1 MSKGD
6 RTRARIIE
14 QSAPIFN
21 KQGYAG
27 TALSDL
33 MDATGLRKGGI
44 YRHFASKEELAAE
57 AFEYAWSQARSVR
70 AEGVEDTAN
79 SVDRLKRMIDN
90 FVDLRTGLVAGGCPL
105 LNAAIDSDDG
115 NPVIRERAREALR
128 GWQARIAKVIRAGR
142 TRGEIRK
149 SVKPDELAALVI
161 SQLEGA
167 LMISRLNLSQK
178 PLEWAREH
186 LLEHLEGSV
195 RAK

>member
-6 RTRARIIE
+6 QTRARIIE

-57 AFEYAWSQARSVR
+57 AFDYAWSQARSVR
-70 AEGVEDTAN
+70 AQGVEETADT
-79 SVDRLKRMIDN
+79 VDRLKRMIEN
-90 FVDLRTGLVAGGCPL
+90 FVELRTGLVPGGCPL

-115 NPVIRERAREALR
+115 NSVIRERAREALR
-128 GWQARIAKVIRAGR
+128 GWQGRLAKVVRAGR

-167 LMISRLNLSQK
+167 LMISRLNGSRK
-178 PLEWAREH
+178 PLEWARQH

>member
-57 AFEYAWSQARSVR
+57 AFDYAWSQARSVR
-70 AEGVEDTAN
+70 AQGVDETGN
-79 SVDRLKRMIDN
+79 SVDRLKRMIHN
-90 FVDLRTGLVAGGCPL
+90 FVELRTGLVAGGCPL

-128 GWQARIAKVIRAGR
+128 GWQARLAKVIRTGR

-149 SVKPDELAALVI
+149 SVRPDELAALVI

-167 LMISRLNLSQK
+167 LMISRLNQSQK
-178 PLEWAREH
+178 PLEWARDH
-186 LLEHLEGSV
+186 LAEHLESSV

>member
-1 MSKGD
+1 MNKGD

-57 AFEYAWSQARSVR
+57 AFDYAWSTARGVR
-70 AEGVEDTAN
+70 AQGVDETEN

-90 FVDLRTGLVAGGCPL
+90 FVELRTGLVAGGCPL

-115 NPVIRERAREALR
+115 NSVIRERARGALR
-128 GWQARIAKVIRAGR
+128 EWQERLAKVIRAGR

-149 SVKPDELAALVI
+149 TVKPDEFAALVI

-167 LMISRLNLSQK
+167 LMISRLNQSRK

-186 LLEHLEGSV
+186 LVEHLESSV

>member
-33 MDATGLRKGGI
+33 MDATGLGKGGI

-57 AFEYAWSQARSVR
+57 AFDYAWSQARSVR
-70 AEGVEDTAN
+70 AAGVDETPDA
-79 SVDRLKRMIDN
+79 VDRLKRMIDN
-90 FVDLRTGLVAGGCPL
+90 FVELRTGLVPGGCPL

-115 NPVIRERAREALR
+115 NPVLRERAREALR
-128 GWQARIAKVIRAGR
+128 GWQARLAKVIRDGR

-149 SVKPDELAALVI
+149 SVKPEELAALVI

-167 LMISRLNLSQK
+167 LMVSRLNGSRK

-186 LLEHLEGSV
+186 LAEHLEGSV

>member
-149 SVKPDELAALVI
+149 SVQPDELAALVI

-167 LMISRLNLSQK
+167 LMISRLNQSQK

>member
-33 MDATGLRKGGI
+33 MDATGLGKGGI

-57 AFEYAWSQARSVR
+57 AFDYAWSQARSVR
-70 AEGVEDTAN
+70 AAGVDETPDA
-79 SVDRLKRMIDN
+79 VDRLRRMIDN
-90 FVDLRTGLVAGGCPL
+90 FVELRTGLVPGGCPL

-128 GWQARIAKVIRAGR
+128 GWQARVAKVIRDGR
-142 TRGEIRK
+142 TRGAIRK
-149 SVKPDELAALVI
+149 TVKPDELAALVI

-167 LMISRLNLSQK
+167 LMISRLNGSRK

-186 LLEHLEGSV
+186 LAEHLESSV

>member
-44 YRHFASKEELAAE
+44 YRHFASKEQLAAE
-57 AFEYAWSQARSVR
+57 AFDYAWSQARSVR
-70 AEGVEDTAN
+70 AKGVEETADT
-79 SVDRLKRMIDN
+79 VDRLKRMIDN
-90 FVDLRTGLVAGGCPL
+90 FVELRTGLVPGGCPL

-115 NPVIRERAREALR
+115 NPVIRKRARAALR
-128 GWQARIAKVIRAGR
+128 GWQGRLAKVIRAGR

-149 SVKPDELAALVI
+149 NVKPDELAALVI

-167 LMISRLNLSQK
+167 LMISRLNGSRK
-178 PLEWAREH
+178 PLEWARQH
-186 LLEHLEGSV
+186 LLEHLESSV